1 VHNPLGI
8 FYYGII
14 MDNTI
19 LLIDGSSFIFRAFH
33 AMPNLTSPD
42 GKPTGAIY
50 GIINMLKQMQ
60 KRFPT
65 QNWICVF
72 DAPGKTFRD
81 HIHPEYKAN
90 RAETPSDL
98 IPQFKDIYLLIDALG
113 IPVVMQEG
121 IEADDIIGTLAMRA
135 KNSGYKVV
143 IATGDKDFAQ
153 LVDNDIILVNTMT
166 NEVLDIQ
173 GVIDKFG
180 VTPAQIID
188 YLSLVGDKA
197 DNISGVDK
205 CGPKT
210 ASKWLAEYKNI
221 DNLIANQNKLTG
233 VVGDNFRKAVNWL
246 TTAKELVTI
255 NTSMDLNHDIPHE
268 IINYKLRDP
277 KIETLIEAYQRLGF
291 KGWLKQLTDDT
302 TDPISTSSQTSHNKN
317 RSIKAHKTTLIKIT
331 NADELDTIVSQIYE
345 NNQPLSLTVIP
356 NNFAQPKNLRHIL
369 FSQEKNTYSVEIA
382 ENGNSSND
390 LFAETNN
397 TSDEYISILKK
408 LFNSS
413 NPKLLPNYK
422 DSLHY
427 FTHLGL
433 TLNNVYGDLTLAH
446 YIQDSK
452 DKHSLSSIYKQILDI
467 DIIDIPSNISKLTR
481 DSIWLGTDS
490 DKIINNLH
498 IITEN
503 CMNLEQSIVDNMSE
517 KELNLYRN
525 IELPLASILVDIE
538 NQGIKLD
545 IPAFKQLEIE
555 LTNGLKT
562 LENNIYADAKCV
574 FNINSAKQLQDVL
587 FNQLKLPTD
596 GIKKNANGYSTD
608 EDSLNILQS
617 SGANIAKYLL
627 EYRTLSK
634 LLNTYVA
641 KLPLVVDKQHKV
653 HTTYEQAVVASGRL
667 SSKEPNL
674 QNIPVKHDLGR
685 RIRSCFIADHEHMLI
700 CADYSQIEL
709 RVLAH
714 ISQDENLIQAFNN
727 NLDIHAATASGI
739 FHKALLDVTKDERR
753 YAKTINFSLLY
764 GKTVFGLAQELGIDR
779 VTAKIYIDTYFAKYP
794 KIKTCLEN
802 IKLHAREN
810 GYVETVMGRR
820 IYLPNIT
827 ASNRMIRD
835 AEERLALNAPMQGTS
850 ADIIKVAMINISRW
864 LDETQLKSKVIL
876 QIHDELIIQAP
887 ESEVTIVT
895 SNLARLM
902 TDHMN
907 LTINLAVDVKIAK
920 NWDEAH

>member
-1 VHNPLGI
+1 
-8 FYYGII
+8 
-14 MDNTI
+14 MDNTL

-98 IPQFKDIYLLIDALG
+98 IPQFKDIYLLVDALG

-135 KNSGYKVV
+135 KNSGYKAV

-153 LVDNDIILVNTMT
+153 LVDDDITLVNTMT

-180 VTPAQIID
+180 VTPLQIID
-188 YLSLVGDKA
+188 YLSLVGDKV
-197 DNISGVDK
+197 DNIPGVDK

-210 ASKWLAEYKNI
+210 ASKWLAEYQNM
-221 DNLIANQNKLTG
+221 DNLIANQDKLTG
-233 VVGDNFRKAVNWL
+233 VVGENFRKAVNWL
-246 TTAKELVTI
+246 STAKNLVTI

-277 KIETLIEAYQRLGF
+277 KTETLIEAYTRLGF
-291 KGWLKQLTDDT
+291 KSWLKQLTGNATDT
-302 TDPISTSSQTSHNKN
+302 ISTSQTPHNKN
-317 RSIKAHKTTLIKIT
+317 RPIKAHKTTLFKIA
-331 NADELDTIVSQIYE
+331 NVNELDTIIYQISE
-345 NNQPLSLTVIP
+345 NKQPISLTVIP
-356 NNFAQPKNLRHIL
+356 DDFTQPKNLRHVL
-369 FSQEKNTYSVEIA
+369 FSQENNTYYVEIT
-382 ENGNSSND
+382 ENGGDNHD
-390 LFAETNN
+390 LFFDTNN
-397 TSDEYISILKK
+397 ASDQYISILKK
-408 LFNSS
+408 LFNNS
-413 NPKLLPNYK
+413 NPKILPNYK

-427 FTHLGL
+427 FTNLGL
-433 TLNNVYGDLTLAH
+433 TLNNVYGDLTLVH
-446 YIQDSK
+446 YVQDSK
-452 DKHSLSSIYKQILDI
+452 DKHSLSSIYKQVLDI
-467 DIIDIPSNISKLTR
+467 DVVDIPNNISKLTR
-481 DSIWLGTDS
+481 DSIWLNNGIN
-490 DKIINNLH
+490 KIISNLH

-503 CMNLEQSIVDNMSE
+503 CINLEQSIVDNMSE

-555 LTNGLKT
+555 LTNGLKA
-562 LENNIYADAKCV
+562 LEDNIYADAKCV

-587 FNQLKLPTD
+587 FNQLNLPTD

-608 EDSLNILQS
+608 EDSLNILQA
-617 SGANIAKYLL
+617 SGVPIAKYLL

-641 KLPLVVDKQHKV
+641 KLPLIVDKQQKV

-685 RIRSCFIADHEHMLI
+685 RIRSCFIADYGHMLI

-727 NLDIHAATASGI
+727 NLDIHAATASEI
-739 FHKALLDVTKDERR
+739 FHKTLSDVTKDERR

-779 VTAKIYIDTYFAKYP
+779 VTAKVYIDTYFAKYP
-794 KIKTCLEN
+794 KIKHCLEN
-802 IKLHAREN
+802 IKLNAREN

-820 IYLPNIT
+820 IYLPNIN
-827 ASNRMIRD
+827 ASNRIIRD

-850 ADIIKVAMINISRW
+850 ADIIKVAMINIAKW
-864 LDETQLKSKVIL
+864 LDKNQLKSKVIL

-887 ESEVTIVT
+887 ESEVAKITANLENLMT
-895 SNLARLM
+895 SNI
-902 TDHMN
+902 N
-907 LTINLAVDVKIAK
+907 LSVKLAVDVKIAK